1 MTERVEI
8 RLDGDPVAKGRPRF
22 DRRTGRAYT
31 PEKTARFEDRLA
43 WAAQVAMK
51 GRPLLEGALAIDFRI
66 FLAVPASW
74 SVKKRATAL
83 ADGIYPISR
92 PDFDNYSK
100 TVDALNRIVWNDDA
114 QVVTAMVRKRYSDRP
129 RVEIFVEPMLPG
141 C

>member
-43 WAAQVAMK
+43 WAAQAFMR
-51 GRPLLEGALAIDFRI
+51 GRPLMEGPLHLVFRAYMAI
-66 FLAVPASW
+66 PASW
-74 SVKKRATAL
+74 SAKKQAAAL
-83 ADGIYPISR
+83 RGDIYPTGR
-92 PDFDNYSK
+92 PDWENLGK
-100 TVDALNRIVWNDDA
+100 VIDACNKVVWNDDS
-114 QVVTAMVRKRYSDRP
+114 QIVTGTVHKRYSDRP

-141 C
+141 G